1 MGLAELACAGRDMR
15 ERRNVL
21 KVIGTDWTSYGQVL
35 RGAELLRSRCD
46 RIIETLVEEGV
57 IESHLIGSKMH
68 FRRRQDDTVDEPEW
82 ASNVSDLLRVARGL
96 AADPDEMN

>member
-21 KVIGTDWTSYGQVL
+21 KAIGNDWTSYGHVL

-46 RIIETLVEEGV
+46 RIIETLVEESA

-82 ASNVSDLLRVARGL
+82 AANVSGLMRAARGL
-96 AADPDEMN
+96 TADDDLN